1 MNGVAKRFAMRSS
14 TGKNATLMFHTNSAP
29 ELASPM
35 PHRRRDWPR
44 HCHIGAGTV
53 LRVASLAS
61 FEELTREAHTCR
73 RRESLPSQYTQPAST
88 RLVHHSHLVDVYRCH
103 DGTAT
108 ALRFDWDGRPTRL
121 IGPTLRAIR
130 ALRHLIVAC
139 YSSPPVGV
147 RPWDELTNGTPA
159 ANIAYLA
166 CVLPRSADSTFYQD
180 ANSCRILSS
189 AVGKQS
195 TSLAAPAG
203 RVPKWR
209 KKRPMGQ
216 PDWMRFQKPR

>member
-1 MNGVAKRFAMRSS
+1 MRFTHRP
-14 TGKNATLMFHTNSAP
+14 TATLVLQTDSAAG
-29 ELASPM
+29 LASPTAHLRGDW
-35 PHRRRDWPR
+35 PHRR
-44 HCHIGAGTV
+44 HIGAGTV

-61 FEELTREAHTCR
+61 FEELTREFHTCP

-159 ANIAYLA
+159 AKITHLA
-166 CVLPRSADSTFYQD
+166 FSLPHLIYQ
-180 ANSCRILSS
+180 LTT
-189 AVGKQS
+189 K
-195 TSLAAPAG
+195 T
-203 RVPKWR
+203 
-209 KKRPMGQ
+209 
-216 PDWMRFQKPR
+216 